1 MMMAAELWKVRGGG
15 LMKFLVAISVLFLA
29 SAVSAQTSPRRDIPK
44 YNPAAESVFKGTV
57 DNVIERR
64 CPVSGGVGS
73 HILLRLQDNATIE
86 VHLATTEFTKMI
98 EMNLRKGDRIE

>member
-1 MMMAAELWKVRGGG
+1 MEVRGGG
-15 LMKFLVAISVLFLA
+15 LMKFLVAILGLFLA
-29 SAVSAQTSPRRDIPK
+29 SAVSAQTSPRRDVPK

-73 HILLRLQDNATIE
+73 HILLACR
-86 VHLATTEFTKMI
+86 TTPRSKFIWPQLNSQK
-98 EMNLRKGDRIE
+98 